1 MGKVA
6 LITGTSTG
14 LGYSLALQL
23 SRQGYIVYATMRNL
37 AKAASLKGAA
47 GDAGT
52 LRILELDV
60 QNMDSIQRCV
70 STIIEEQG
78 RIDILVNNAGAGF
91 VKTTEMSSEEEVQ
104 WVMDVNYLG
113 VVRCCKAVLPHM
125 RRARSGH
132 IINIS
137 SIGGLVGQ
145 PFNELYCAAKFA
157 VEGYTEAMASY
168 IQPSFNIHFTVVEP
182 GGIYSEFANSVLLQL
197 ESDSAVQEED
207 YQAVFQQYFSSIR
220 QRTPEQTAKIYQTAD
235 QVAQVVVKAIENEDP
250 PVRVRTSEW
259 GEEFCGFK
267 TEVDPTGKKQQKMV
281 VDSML
286 FVKSPT

>member
-1 MGKVA
+1 MGKVV

-23 SRQGYIVYATMRNL
+23 LRQGYIVYASMRNL

-47 GDAGT
+47 GDTGI

-60 QNMDSIQRCV
+60 QNMESIQRCV

-113 VVRCCKAVLPHM
+113 VVRCSKAVLPHM

-137 SIGGLVGQ
+137 SIGGLLGSH
-145 PFNELYCAAKFA
+145 L
-157 VEGYTEAMASY
+157 MS
-168 IQPSFNIHFTVVEP
+168 FTVQP
-182 GGIYSEFANSVLLQL
+182 NLQL
-197 ESDSAVQEED
+197 RDIPKQWPAIFSQVLIFISLSLSRV
-207 YQAVFQQYFSSIR
+207 VFIPNLQIASFYSWSR
-220 QRTPEQTAKIYQTAD
+220 MA
-235 QVAQVVVKAIENEDP
+235 
-250 PVRVRTSEW
+250 
-259 GEEFCGFK
+259 
-267 TEVDPTGKKQQKMV
+267 
-281 VDSML
+281 L
-286 FVKSPT
+286 